1 MPVPV
6 SIRDY
11 DPAWPPRFEAARS
24 AITAAVGERLV
35 GIEHIG
41 STSVP
46 GLAAKPIIDVMPGL
60 RRFEDGHACVAAL
73 EALGYVYR
81 GEYGIPGRHYFV
93 SSNSQGRRDQHV
105 HMLVVGS
112 DPWTRHLLFRDYL
125 RAHPAAALEYA
136 ALKRALAARH
146 RWDMDAYA
154 DSKSG
159 FVEDILARAG
169 LVLGEQP
176 VTSEN
181 EP

>member
-6 SIRDY
+6 SICDY
-11 DPAWPPRFEAARS
+11 DPAWPARFEAARF
-24 AITAAVGERLV
+24 AISIAV
-35 GIEHIG
+35 EHIG

-46 GLAAKPIIDVMPGL
+46 GLAAKPIIDVMPSL
-60 RRFEDGHACVAAL
+60 RRFEDGHACVAPL

-105 HMLVVGS
+105 HMLVIGS

-136 ALKRALAARH
+136 ALKRALAAQY
-146 RWDMDAYA
+146 RWEMDAYA

-159 FVEDILARAG
+159 FVQDILARAG
-169 LVLGEQP
+169 YVPAEQP
-176 VTSEN
+176 VTSESK
-181 EP
+181 P